1 MVEGMVTKDR
11 VNWRHSLYT
20 ALGAVVVFFLLAMWN
35 ADADILYLL
44 VVIPITSIFLIMLV
58 TDAKGRNRLFA
69 LSTLAVFGALSW
81 ILVRHSFEIR
91 TTGRWLLWSRIY
103 KAQVLAQPTPQN
115 GELKHIDWDGWGFV
129 FAETNV
135 YLVFDSPNLLSQ
147 ESQRQSSGKFSGIPC
162 PIWKL
167 HRLEGRWYYAV
178 FYTDARWES
187 CA

>member
-1 MVEGMVTKDR
+1 MAEETVTEDR

-20 ALGAVVVFFLLAMWN
+20 AVGALLVFFLLVMWN
-35 ADADILYLL
+35 ADAVILYLL
-44 VVIPITSIFLIMLV
+44 VVIPVTSIFLIIYV

-81 ILVRHSFEIR
+81 ILVHHSFEIR
-91 TTGRWLLWSRIY
+91 ATGRWLLLSRIY
-103 KAQVLAQPTPQN
+103 KARVLTQPDPSN
-115 GELKHIDWDGWGFV
+115 GEFKHIEWDGWGFI

-135 YLVFDSPNLLSQ
+135 YLVFDSNNVLSQ
-147 ESQRQSSGKFSGIPC
+147 EIQRQSSGKFSGIPC
-162 PIWKL
+162 EIWKL
-167 HRLEGRWYYAV
+167 HRLEGQWYYAV